1 MRVRRVLL
9 VGLLLL
15 ALALG
20 VGGGYYAGDYLDS
33 PEPTASG
40 TAGPLG
46 AVSPSPTPAPT
57 PTEPPLPVK
66 TPIPITVDPLQPGL
80 DYSERSFS
88 VTAKDGQ
95 TVRLD
100 VEIPQEWRLT
110 KRDPKHPDWVKYAT
124 EPDQRSVR
132 VQADEPAE
140 GTPADE
146 LAQLI
151 VDLKKSQ
158 PLENDLRIVD
168 HRSETITG
176 DDGAPRSVATL
187 IYTYIPGKT
196 RWYVIVRW
204 IAINGQNTN
213 VEMSVTGFTED
224 ADALKEIV
232 DKASTSVSEPG

>member
-15 ALALG
+15 ALAVG
-20 VGGGYYAGDYLDS
+20 VGGGYYAGDYLDA
-33 PEPTASG
+33 PEPITSG

-46 AVSPSPTPAPT
+46 AVSPSPTPTPT

-66 TPIPITVDPLQPGL
+66 TPIPIDVDPLQPGL
-80 DYSERSFS
+80 DYTERSFS

-110 KRDPKHPDWVKYAT
+110 KRDPKHPDWVKYGT
-124 EPDQRSVR
+124 KPDQRSVR

-146 LAQLI
+146 MAQLI

-168 HRSETITG
+168 HRSDTITG

-204 IAINGQNTN
+204 IAINGENTN